1 MPGEERA
8 EIIQRLHVV
17 GENLCSIHALVETG
31 APCGQILHQFGAVQT
46 ELQSIK
52 FRMLTCQVNTS
63 KQLTQFDPCVETRMA
78 ELQHLFELY
87 ITLVQST

>member
-8 EIIQRLHVV
+8 EIIQRLRVI

-31 APCGQILHQFGAVQT
+31 APCSQILLQIGVVQT

-52 FRMLTCQVNTS
+52 FRMLTCQVNIS
-63 KQLTQFDPCVETRMA
+63 KQLTQFDPYVETRLA
-78 ELQHLFELY
+78 ELHHLFDLY